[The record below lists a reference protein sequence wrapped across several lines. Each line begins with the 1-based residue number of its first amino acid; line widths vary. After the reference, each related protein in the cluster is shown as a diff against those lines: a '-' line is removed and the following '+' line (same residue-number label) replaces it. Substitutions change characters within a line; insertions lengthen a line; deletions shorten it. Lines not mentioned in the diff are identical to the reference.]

1 MNSEVPHTQLVIKR
15 PNIQLSLEAKIYAG
29 LFLLI
34 LSFIVGV
41 LLTSFFLPEK
51 PLVTVTQKSTPYK
64 LNGTSSMKRLPLLID
79 RVVRDSSAYVYVKHA
94 SIRSELGIPWGKKI
108 GLEEES
114 TQTLELKGYK

>member
-1 MNSEVPHTQLVIKR
+1 MSHTQLVIER
-15 PNIQLSLEAKIYAG
+15 PKIQLSLESKVYAG

-41 LLTSFFLPEK
+41 LLVSFLVPEK
-51 PLVTVTQKSTPYK
+51 PLPVASQNSTLHK

-108 GLEEES
+108 GLEEKS
-114 TQTLELKGYK
+114 NQTLELKGYK